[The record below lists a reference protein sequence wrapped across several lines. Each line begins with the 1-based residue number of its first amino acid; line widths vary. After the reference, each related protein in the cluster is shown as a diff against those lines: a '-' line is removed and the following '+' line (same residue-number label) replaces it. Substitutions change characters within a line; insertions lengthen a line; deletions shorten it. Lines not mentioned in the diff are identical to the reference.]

1 MHFVVYCIDHEDAL
15 ARRLASYEAHRAYL
29 RAASSIDTVI
39 SGPLVSD
46 DGETMIGS
54 MFVFEAA
61 EKQDVIDFNANDP
74 FSKENVWA
82 EIRIHPFLL
91 RVDNRA

>member
-1 MHFVVYCIDHEDAL
+1 MRFVVHCIDHKDGL
-15 ARRLASYEAHRAYL
+15 SRRLANYDSHKAYL
-29 RAASSIDTVI
+29 GAPGAVSTVI
-39 SGPLVSD
+39 SGPLVAD

-61 EKQDVIDFNANDP
+61 NKQDVVDFNSNDP
-74 FSKENVWA
+74 FNKANVWA
-82 EIRIHPFLL
+82 EVRIHPFLM

>member
-1 MHFVVYCIDHEDAL
+1 MRFVVHCVDHKDGL
-15 ARRLASYEAHRAYL
+15 SKRLANYDAHKAYL
-29 RAASSIDTVI
+29 GAPGPVSTVI
-39 SGPLVSD
+39 SGPLVAD

-61 EKQDVIDFNANDP
+61 QKQDVIDFNANDP
-74 FSKENVWA
+74 FSKANVWA
-82 EIRIHPFLL
+82 EVRIHPFLM